1 MKFNQAFIHT
11 LREDPKEAA
20 IVSHK
25 LLLKA
30 SMILRL
36 ASGIYTYLPLG
47 FRVIEKVNHIVSEE
61 MNRMGAIRLLMP
73 FVQPRELWEES
84 GRWKE
89 YGKEL
94 LRIKDRGD
102 RDFAIGPTHEEIIVD
117 IVRHFVKSYKDLPLT
132 LYQIQT
138 KFRDEIR
145 PRFGLMRGREF
156 IMKDAYSFGK
166 DEKDLEKS
174 FKDMFDAYCRIL
186 KRCGLKFR
194 AVEADTGLIGGKGS
208 LEFMVPSSIGEDEII
223 CCNRCSYAANIEK
236 AKSKVEI
243 SKARSEQNIE
253 KVHTPKKK
261 TVEEVSRFV
270 GVKQEEIV
278 KTLIYKGE
286 KRTYAF
292 LIRGCDELN
301 PIKAKRAVEEIEL
314 QPLIEKELK
323 DIGLHLGFLG
333 PIELKEKNIYV
344 LGDNCIKDMEWCVI
358 GANEKDFHLKGA
370 KIERDFSVDMYADLR
385 KAKQG
390 ESCPVC
396 NGKLDIFR
404 GIELGHVFKL
414 GDKYSRKMN
423 GYFLDEKGKKQ
434 YYIMGCYGV
443 GIGRTAQAIVEMH
456 HDEKGIIWPLTVAPY
471 DVEIISLTDKDYA
484 NLLHDELEK
493 ENIEVLLD
501 DRKESPGV
509 KFADCDLIGIPIRI
523 VLGKYLK
530 QEKVEVSLRKDK
542 EKKFLISK
550 HEVVDFVKNL
560 KQELIKE
567 IENE

>member
-1 MKFNQAFIHT
+1 MRFNQAFIYT
-11 LREDPKEAA
+11 LREDPREAE
-20 IVSHK
+20 ITSHK

-30 SMILRL
+30 GMILKL

-47 FRVIEKVNHIVSEE
+47 FRVIEKINKIVSEE
-61 MNRMGAIRLLMP
+61 MDRIGAIRLLMP
-73 FVQPRELWEES
+73 SVQPKELWEES

-94 LRIKDRGD
+94 LRIKDRND
-102 RDFAIGPTHEEIIVD
+102 RDFVIGPTHEEVVVD
-117 IVRHFVKSYKDLPLT
+117 VARHFVRSYKDLPLT

-174 FKDMFDAYCRIL
+174 FNDMFNAYCRIF
-186 KRCGLKFR
+186 KRCGLKSR

-208 LEFMVPSSIGEDEII
+208 LEFMVPSSVGEDEIV
-223 CCNRCSYAANIEK
+223 CCSRCSYAANIEK
-236 AKSKVEI
+236 GESRVEI
-243 SKARSEQNIE
+243 PRARPEQSIKE
-253 KVHTPKKK
+253 VHTPKKK
-261 TVEEVSRFV
+261 TVEEVSQFLN
-270 GVKQEEIV
+270 VKREEII

-286 KRTYAF
+286 RRFYAF
-292 LIRGCDELN
+292 LVRGCDELN
-301 PIKAKRAVEEIEL
+301 IVKAKRAVGETEL
-314 QPLIEKELK
+314 RPPSEKELK
-323 DIGLHLGFLG
+323 DMGLHLGFLG
-333 PIELKEKNIYV
+333 PVGLKEKNIYV
-344 LGDNCIKDMEWCVI
+344 LGDNLIKDMKWCVT
-358 GANEKDFHLKGA
+358 GANKEDFHLEGV
-370 KIERDFSVDMYADLR
+370 KIGRDFSVDMYTDLR
-385 KAKQG
+385 RVKEG
-390 ESCPVC
+390 ENCPVC
-396 NGKLDIFR
+396 NGKLSILR

-414 GDKYSRKMN
+414 EDKYSRKMN
-423 GYFLDEKGKKQ
+423 GYFLDEKGKKR
-434 YYIMGCYGV
+434 YYVMGCYGI

-493 ENIEVLLD
+493 EDIEVLLD

-523 VLGKYLK
+523 VLGKYLE
-530 QEKVEVSLRKDK
+530 QGKVEVSLRKDR
-542 EKKFLISK
+542 EKRFLISK
-550 HEVVDFVKNL
+550 HEVVGFVKNL
-560 KQELIKE
+560 KRELIKE
-567 IENE
+567 IENG

>member
-36 ASGIYTYLPLG
+36 ASGIYTYLPMG

-61 MNRMGAIRLLMP
+61 MNRVGAIRLLMP

-261 TVEEVSRFV
+261 TVEEVSQFV

-314 QPLIEKELK
+314 QPLTEKELR
-323 DIGLHLGFLG
+323 DMGLHLGFLG
-333 PIELKEKNIYV
+333 PIGLKEKNIYV

-370 KIERDFSVDMYADLR
+370 KIERDFSVDMYTDLR

-434 YYIMGCYGV
+434 YYIMGCYGI

-530 QEKVEVSLRKDK
+530 QEKVEVSLRKDR